1 MLPDKFDDNSSW
13 SDYVVYFESVATVNH
28 WTEDEKAM
36 YLASH
41 MREAAQEALADMAPE
56 VWGSMPQS

>member
-13 SDYVVYFESVATVNH
+13 SDYVIYFESVTTVNH

-36 YLASH
+36 NLVSH

-56 VWGSMPQS
+56 VRESMPQS

>member
-1 MLPDKFDDNSSW
+1 MMLPAKFDGSSSW
-13 SDYVVYFESVATVNH
+13 SDYIHFESIATVNQ

-41 MREAAQEALADMAPE
+41 LRGAAQEALADMAPE
-56 VWGSMPQS
+56 VRGSMPPS